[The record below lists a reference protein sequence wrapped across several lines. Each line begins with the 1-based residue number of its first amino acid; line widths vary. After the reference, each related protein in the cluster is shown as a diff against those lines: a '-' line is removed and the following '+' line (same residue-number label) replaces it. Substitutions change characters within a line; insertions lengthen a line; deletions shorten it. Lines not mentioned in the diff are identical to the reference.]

1 MNTLDVSRLPT
12 YAYGH
17 RSLMWWGTMALVA
30 IEGTVFAIALVVYFY
45 LRELADLWP
54 PEESPPSLL
63 FGTLNTIILLVSAIP
78 NQWTKKAA
86 EREDLRAVRIGL
98 VVCMAFSVAFLIVR
112 IFEFPALNTQ
122 WDASAYGSIVY
133 MLLGL
138 HTAHL
143 LTDAVDSGVLTVLMF
158 TGPLEG
164 KRYVDVSENA
174 LYWWFVVL
182 TWLPIYFTIY
192 IVPRMS

>member
-1 MNTLDVSRLPT
+1 MKTYDVSGLST
-12 YAYGH
+12 YGYGH
-17 RSLMWWGTMALVA
+17 RSLMWWGTFGLMA

-54 PEESPPSLL
+54 PEDPPPSLV

-86 EREDLRAVRIGL
+86 EREDLRTVRIGL
-98 VVCMAFSVAFLIVR
+98 TICVLFALAFLIVR
-112 IFEFPALNTQ
+112 VFEFPALNTR
-122 WDASAYGSIVY
+122 WDTNAYGSIVF

-138 HTAHL
+138 HTVHL
-143 LTDAVDSGVLTVLMF
+143 VTDLIDTVVLTILMF

-174 LYWWFVVL
+174 FYWWFVVL

-192 IVPRMS
+192 LMPRLG

>member
-1 MNTLDVSRLPT
+1 MLPEIDPRERVQRVPLARIRPCSFQPRKDFT
-12 YAYGH
+12 PEA
-17 RSLMWWGTMALVA
+17 
-30 IEGTVFAIALVVYFY
+30 

-54 PEESPPSLL
+54 PEDPPPSLV

-86 EREDLRAVRIGL
+86 EREDLRTVRIGL
-98 VVCMAFSVAFLIVR
+98 TICVLFALAFLIVR
-112 IFEFPALNTQ
+112 VFEFPALNTR
-122 WDASAYGSIVY
+122 WDTNAYGSIVF

-138 HTAHL
+138 HTVHL
-143 LTDAVDSGVLTVLMF
+143 VTDLIDTVVLTILMF

-174 LYWWFVVL
+174 FYWWFVVL

-192 IVPRMS
+192 LMPRLG